1 MYFNENAQRQ
11 QATTL
16 EGKALYKVSFPKY
29 KKGQATAKMVKTKA
43 TFSKYKT
50 EL

>member
-29 KKGQATAKMVKTKA
+29 KKGQATAKIKTKA